1 MLGLGLYLAF
11 DGWSIAI
18 IGTLAHWHTHRI
30 IQHTV
35 IQYIDREDERLF
47 DASVLVFQG
56 YLADILD
63 QLFECK

>member
-1 MLGLGLYLAF
+1 MLGLGLYFAF

-47 DASVLVFQG
+47 DASVLVFQ
-56 YLADILD
+56 Y
-63 QLFECK
+63 

>member
-18 IGTLAHWHTHRI
+18 IGTLAHPSHTAYS
-30 IQHTV
+30 

>member
-1 MLGLGLYLAF
+1 M
-11 DGWSIAI
+11 DGALLS
-18 IGTLAHWHTHRI
+18 LAHWHTHRI